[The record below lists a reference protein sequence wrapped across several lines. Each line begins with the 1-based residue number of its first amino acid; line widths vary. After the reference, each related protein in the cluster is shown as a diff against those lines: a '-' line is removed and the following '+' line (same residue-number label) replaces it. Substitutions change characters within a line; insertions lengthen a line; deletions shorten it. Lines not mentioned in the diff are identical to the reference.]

1 MGKLRSRSKSLYL
14 LMIVV
19 AVVYM
24 LYVTYVNFIHDPQA
38 TEFLSHKTG
47 LKRPVVLPVWLNVMY
62 VHIVFACVA
71 MIAGAINFSTKIL
84 SNHRR
89 LHRVNGYL
97 YLLSVAVV
105 VLTSG
110 YMAPFSTG
118 GKINSI
124 AFNVMNLIFMGLTI
138 AAIVQ
143 IKRKKVESHRKWMV
157 RSYAF
162 CFTNM
167 FIHMITFVLHNGF
180 GVEYALSYTL
190 GVYGALVLNFA
201 LAEIVIRCIYTK
213 PAAIVPQGSRKGKV
227 TI

>member
-1 MGKLRSRSKSLYL
+1 MRRLQSRSKSLYL

-38 TEFLSHKTG
+38 AEFLSHKTD
-47 LKRPVVLPVWLNVMY
+47 LKRAVVLPVWLNVMY

-84 SNHRR
+84 SKHRR

-110 YMAPFSTG
+110 YMAPYSTG

-143 IKRKKVESHRKWMV
+143 IKRKQVDSHRKWMV

-162 CFTNM
+162 CFTNL
-167 FIHMITFVLHNGF
+167 FIHMFTFVFHNGF

-190 GVYGALVLNFA
+190 GVYGTLVLNFA
-201 LAEIVIRCIYTK
+201 LAEIVIRCIYTR
-213 PAAIVPQGSRKGKV
+213 PAAIVPSGGKKNKV
-227 TI
+227 IA